1 MIKPKN
7 SDTTM
12 KDPLHIEKNA
22 YDILEIPETADK
34 KTIEAGYK
42 NAVMRQTQDAVPAR
56 STLIDPTDRALV
68 DMFIYRDD
76 YLSLLGISD
85 AEQNHLRIDRPA
97 VFRKLDELNKKNF
110 PEIGPQTFCMAV
122 LLYWWAINEEEYYW
136 SIKTGSNTRGSV
148 AGSPNIDILWQQN
161 IAYWVSIINSENA
174 VLAWLNNKNY
184 YNTVFNAEKAK
195 AICQKLKIEISR
207 IFDRYIQ
214 HNQEAG
220 DKDRVEMYRALE
232 LSYNTDLDT
241 AARIREIGFKK
252 EVNGRSFP
260 IYCGK
265 LMLQEMDQLGFIR
278 SQLDVLKQ
286 AYVKDNRIIKI
297 IEKVAISLSEY
308 HYITLMINNKDYDGA
323 LRTIEGLSIFERSRE
338 EVINI
343 HATALFEK
351 GKNRMESDMTEEAIE
366 LWKEVLNIN
375 KLSDEYSE
383 EILTISKAK
392 AADLLQR
399 NPESAVRLICDC
411 LELAKNDP
419 ELEQL
424 LALAY
429 SRLGMRKLGLATQEF
444 EKDKDR
450 DKIKKAIKSAVA
462 DLEESVKLNPSDA
475 NTIENLRLARS
486 YIDTLDIPVTP
497 PVNNT
502 TVSLGFNDEGIKLL
516 KEAEE
521 YSKSGFSGLAV
532 TSANN
537 AVDSFRQAHRL
548 NPADSVI
555 EKNIS
560 IALDWVAKYTREDNT
575 KQNRGQAKKGSFSV
589 ANTFFILA
597 IIAFALLWFLDK
609 KIV

>member
-1 MIKPKN
+1 
-7 SDTTM
+7 M
-12 KDPLHIEKNA
+12 KDPLHKEKNA

-42 NAVMRQTQDAVPAR
+42 NAVMRKTQDAVPAR

-85 AEQNHLRIDRPA
+85 AEQRQLRIDRPA
-97 VFRKLDELNKKNF
+97 VFRKLGELNKKNF

-136 SIKTGSNTRGSV
+136 SIKTGRNTRESV

-195 AICQKLKIEISR
+195 AICQKLKTEISR
-207 IFDRYIQ
+207 IFDKYIQ
-214 HNQEAG
+214 HSQEAG
-220 DKDRVEMYRALE
+220 DKDRVTMYRALE

-323 LRTIEGLSIFERSRE
+323 LRTIVGLSIFERSRE

-351 GKNRMESDMTEEAIE
+351 GENLMESDMIDDAIA
-366 LWKEVLNIN
+366 LWKEVQNID
-375 KLSDEYSE
+375 KLSDEYLA
-383 EILTISKAK
+383 EIAKISKAK

-399 NPESAVRLICDC
+399 SPESSVKLIKDC
-411 LELAKNDP
+411 LEFVKNDA
-419 ELEQL
+419 ELKQL

-429 SRLGMRKLGLATQEF
+429 SRLGMKKLEKATQDF
-444 EKDKDR
+444 EKDKNR
-450 DKIKKAIKSAVA
+450 DKVKKAIKSAVT
-462 DLEESVKLNPSDA
+462 DLEKSVELNPSDA
-475 NTIENLRLARS
+475 NTVENLRLARS
-486 YIDTLDIPVTP
+486 YIDTLDMPVTP

-502 TVSLGFNDEGIKLL
+502 TESLKLNDEGIRLL
-516 KEAEE
+516 KEADEF
-521 YSKSGFSGLAV
+521 SKSGQTGQAMYTAITAV
-532 TSANN
+532 N
-537 AVDSFRQAHRL
+537 SFKQAHQL
-548 NPADSVI
+548 NPADSII
-555 EKNIS
+555 EKNVS
-560 IALDWVAKYTREDNT
+560 IAQDWVNIYTRENNV
-575 KQNRGQAKKGSFSV
+575 KQNRGQAKKGTFSV

-597 IIAFALLWFLDK
+597 VIAFVLLLILDK
-609 KIV
+609 KII